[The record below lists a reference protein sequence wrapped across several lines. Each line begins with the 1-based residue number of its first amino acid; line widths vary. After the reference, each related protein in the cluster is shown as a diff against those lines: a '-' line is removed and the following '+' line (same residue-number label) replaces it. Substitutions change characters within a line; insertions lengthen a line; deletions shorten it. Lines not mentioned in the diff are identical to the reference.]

1 VYSAVKNNDYIVLSV
16 SPSNIFNMLKHIGKC
31 EIGFDEFSRIVT
43 PKNSDI
49 ISFVNDLVIKGRIA
63 NKYMVS
69 LNLEEYHLNDFIWHQ
84 NKYVNNICNVFIK
97 DTYDDVLMGG
107 ERDGFAQDCPGTRK
121 LAETYTSAYDTT
133 QKKVLNQN
141 SLYIRSGG
149 GIFSII
155 ERNMSDFIIY
165 LSWVKLNDALKYIKS
180 KSPDT
185 NIDLSSSFEIFQK
198 TDGTVFDIVRKLK
211 ESKDTSF
218 YMLDGKTGTKIKMSV
233 DSNIPEVQSDVT
245 ETYYYNEFVNNMTA
259 FRAGTVG
266 SITTAIKSADDRLKR
281 SMSAG
286 IRNGLQLAATL
297 YKQGWEQ
304 RTVNG
309 VECFVY
315 PKKVFVTTVA
325 DSYHKRFT
333 VPEECR
339 ELLYVYDITVPI
351 DSTLYGLSNSN
362 LGVKARG
369 FHPHRSSSSESYY
382 TEEAHTKD
390 LNKVCIGDL
399 DGKPIEKIT
408 ELIETLSGAYAPSMN
423 GGMAARCIDC
433 FFGSDLK
440 VMSSDVKSTDVK
452 KTLEYLAPIIKN
464 KGVFNK
470 AIAKLSKTK
479 HPLSIDGDDT
489 EPKMKSSSKSSSIFS
504 VT

>member
-1 VYSAVKNNDYIVLSV
+1 VYSAVKNNDYIVLSI
-16 SPSNIFNMLKHIGKC
+16 SPNNIFNMLRHIGKC
-31 EIGFDEFSRIVT
+31 DIGFDEFARFVT

-49 ISFVNDLVIKGRIA
+49 IAFVNDLAIKGKIA
-63 NKYMVS
+63 HKYMIS
-69 LNLEEYHLNDFIWHQ
+69 SDLEEYHPNDYLWHQ
-84 NKYVNNICNVFIK
+84 SKYVNGVCNVFIK
-97 DTYDDVLMGG
+97 DTYDDVLMGS
-107 ERDGFAQDCPGTRK
+107 ERDGVAQNCPGTKK
-121 LAETYTSAYDTT
+121 LAEYYISAYDNT

-149 GIFSII
+149 GIYSII
-155 ERNMSDFIIY
+155 ERNIPDFIVY
-165 LSWVKLNDALKYIKS
+165 LSWVKLNDALKYLKS
-180 KSPDT
+180 KNPES
-185 NIDLSSSFEIFQK
+185 NVDLVSSFEIFQK

-218 YMLDGKTGTKIKMSV
+218 YMVDGKTGTKIKMNV

-245 ETYYYNEFVNNMTA
+245 ESYYYNEFVNNMA
-259 FRAGTVG
+259 AYRAGTVG
-266 SITTAIKSADDRLKR
+266 SITAAIKSADDRLKR

-286 IRNGLQLAATL
+286 IRNGLQLASTL

-315 PKKVFVTTVA
+315 PKKVYVTTVA
-325 DSYHKRFT
+325 DSYQKRFT

-351 DSTLYGLSNSN
+351 DSTLYGLSNGN

-390 LNKVCIGDL
+390 LNRVCIGDL

-408 ELIETLSGAYAPSMN
+408 DLIETLSGAYAPSMN

-433 FFGSDLK
+433 FFGNDLK
-440 VMSSDVKSTDVK
+440 VMSSSATSADIK

-464 KGVFNK
+464 KGVFTK
-470 AIAKLSKTK
+470 ATATIKASKSKGT
-479 HPLSIDGDDT
+479 DV
-489 EPKMKSSSKSSSIFS
+489 EPKMKSPSKSSSIFS
-504 VT
+504 VS